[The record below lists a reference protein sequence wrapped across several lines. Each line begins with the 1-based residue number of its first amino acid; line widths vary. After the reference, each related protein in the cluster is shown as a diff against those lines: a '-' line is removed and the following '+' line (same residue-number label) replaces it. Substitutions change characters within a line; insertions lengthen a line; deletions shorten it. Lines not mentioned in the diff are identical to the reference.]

1 MEALNRWKE
10 KTVCPKVLTTG
21 TPRTYSTASLLMR
34 SSAFWYCRISS
45 CMAGPAMRIMTAK
58 LRAIGIRQATP

>member
-1 MEALNRWKE
+1 MDALNLWKE
-10 KTVCPKVLTTG
+10 NTVCPKVLTTG

-34 SSAFWYCRISS
+34 SSAFWYCRMSS

-58 LRAIGIRQATP
+58 LNAIGTRQAMP